1 VGGVT
6 TCIESSLSLV
16 ANLALVAG
24 MGWGKWYRVNVMRRL
39 LVLMSVGLLLGCAS
53 STMGTFDA
61 PPSAH
66 DECVYGCENEYSSC
80 IVECEKTHRIG
91 SGLDFCTEQCKATWA
106 ECNEDCSKV
115 GNPQ

>member
-1 VGGVT
+1 
-6 TCIESSLSLV
+6 
-16 ANLALVAG
+16 
-24 MGWGKWYRVNVMRRL
+24 MRRL
-39 LVLMSVGLLLGCAS
+39 LVLMSLGLLLGCAS
-53 STMGTFDA
+53 STVQKPEG

-80 IVECEKTHRIG
+80 ILDCEKTRKIG
-91 SGLDFCTEQCKATWA
+91 SGLDACIDQCKEKWA